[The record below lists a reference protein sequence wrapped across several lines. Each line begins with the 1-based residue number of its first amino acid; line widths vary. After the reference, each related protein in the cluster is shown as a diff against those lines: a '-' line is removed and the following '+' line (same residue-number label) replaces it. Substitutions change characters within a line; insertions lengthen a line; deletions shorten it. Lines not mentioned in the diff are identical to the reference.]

1 MLALRGPVVQCSLCS
16 EWTLYIVFLFVGN
29 QYESGYQ
36 GVNISHRNTI
46 EFNINTIEFNV
57 E

>member
-1 MLALRGPVVQCSLCS
+1 MLALR
-16 EWTLYIVFLFVGN
+16 YIVFQKYYCFIFVGN

-46 EFNINTIEFNV
+46 ECNINTIEFNV

>member
-1 MLALRGPVVQCSLCS
+1 MS
-16 EWTLYIVFLFVGN
+16 N

-36 GVNISHRNTI
+36 GVNISHINTI